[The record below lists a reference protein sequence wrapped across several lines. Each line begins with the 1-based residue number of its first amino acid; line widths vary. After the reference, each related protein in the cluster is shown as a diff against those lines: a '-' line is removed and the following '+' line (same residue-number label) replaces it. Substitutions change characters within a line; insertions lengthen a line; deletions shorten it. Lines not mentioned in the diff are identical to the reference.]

1 MEKTNYVASD
11 VTMRWLNKSVT
22 TINAILQ
29 FLDIL
34 AADPRDAWEYI
45 NIL

>member
-1 MEKTNYVASD
+1 MKKTNYVASD
-11 VTMRWLNKSVT
+11 VIMRWLNKSVT
-22 TINAILQ
+22 TINAIFQ

-34 AADPRDAWEYI
+34 AADPCDAWKYI